1 MFRYFVCF
9 FALTCCSYFVCAN
22 DIHSDL
28 REEQDIYGKIFNA
41 PLLISGNSKA
51 TSVSSL
57 YGQKPLIVAL
67 VFTRCYGICNPFLL
81 QLKENIGQIPS
92 NSGFNILIVS
102 FDPRDDLNDMANLAK
117 QYRLENNN
125 QWNFAVTDSINA
137 LIKSISFNPKW
148 DSITKQFD
156 HDALLVGINTNGL
169 ITKKLLGIRT
179 ANDIKMLI
187 SSIHNVFTPSYRL
200 PTKSNIFSCFNYDP
214 KTQTNRP
221 GLGLLFVALPAI
233 ITFLIVI
240 IIVVKSKRATL

>member
-51 TSVSSL
+51 TSVASL

-81 QLKENIGQIPS
+81 QLKENIGQMQN
-92 NSGFNILIVS
+92 NSDFNILIVS

-137 LIKSISFNPKW
+137 LIKSISFNPQW
-148 DSITKQFD
+148 DSTSKQFD
-156 HDALLVGINTNGL
+156 HDALLAGINTNGL

-240 IIVVKSKRATL
+240 IIVVKSKRTTL